1 MSSAAQ
7 VKANRANAQYSTG
20 PRTKEGQKASASNA
34 VSHGLRS
41 SRETLF
47 AAHPIEQ
54 LNYDALQAQLRAE
67 LLPNGTTEELAF
79 DAYAFASFQ
88 VQRAQA
94 IEVQTQNHFLE
105 NPENHNAFLQMER
118 TAKLGALYERRAAKS
133 LDELRK
139 LQADR
144 FAASE
149 VILELENAKLPSAVS
164 RALPLTAI
172 RKKFFQREDPLL
184 LGIASNVSRGIRTNQ
199 PNSTSNNPA

>member
-7 VKANRANAQYSTG
+7 VKANRANAHYSTG
-20 PRTKEGQKASASNA
+20 PRTQRGQEQSKANA

-47 AAHPIEQ
+47 AAHLIEQ
-54 LNYDALQAQLRAE
+54 KNYDALQAQLRAE
-67 LLPNGTTEELAF
+67 LLPTGTTEEL
-79 DAYAFASFQ
+79 AFASFQ

-94 IEVQTQNHFLE
+94 IEVKTQNHFLE
-105 NPENHNAFLQMER
+105 NPENQNAFLQMER
-118 TAKLGALYERRAAKS
+118 TAAKS

-144 FAASE
+144 FAAAE
-149 VILELENAKLPSAVS
+149 LILELETAKLPSAVS
-164 RALPLTAI
+164 RALSLTAI

-184 LGIASNVSRGIRTNQ
+184 LGIASNASRGIRTNQ

>member
-7 VKANRANAQYSTG
+7 VQANRANAQHSTG
-20 PRTKEGQKASASNA
+20 PRTQQGQERSKANA

-41 SRETLF
+41 SREALF

-54 LNYDALQAQLRAE
+54 KNYDALQAQLRAE
-67 LLPNGTTEELAF
+67 LLPTGTTEELCF

-105 NPENHNAFLQMER
+105 NPENHHAFLQMER
-118 TAKLGALYERRAAKS
+118 AAKLGALYERRAAKS
-133 LDELRK
+133 FDELRK
-139 LQADR
+139 LQGDR
-144 FAASE
+144 FAAAE
-149 VILELENAKLPSAVS
+149 IILELETAKLPSAVS
-164 RALPLTAI
+164 RALPLAPI

-184 LGIASNVSRGIRTNQ
+184 LGIASNASRGIRTNQ
-199 PNSTSNNPA
+199 PNSTLDNLA

>member
-7 VKANRANAQYSTG
+7 VQANRANAQHSTG
-20 PRTKEGQKASASNA
+20 PRTQEGQKASASNA

-54 LNYDALQAQLRAE
+54 LNYEALQAQLRAE

-105 NPENHNAFLQMER
+105 NPENHQAFLHMER

-139 LQADR
+139 LQGDR
-144 FAASE
+144 FAVAE
-149 VILELENAKLPSAVS
+149 LILELETAKLPSEVS
-164 RALPLTAI
+164 RALSLTAI

-184 LGIASNVSRGIRTNQ
+184 LGIASNASRGIRTNQ

>member
-7 VKANRANAQYSTG
+7 VKANRANAQHSTG
-20 PRTKEGQKASASNA
+20 PRTQQGKEQSKANA

-88 VQRAQA
+88 VQRAQL

-105 NPENHNAFLQMER
+105 NPENHQAFLHMER
-118 TAKLGALYERRAAKS
+118 AAKLGALYERRAAKS

-139 LQADR
+139 LQTDR
-144 FAASE
+144 LAAAEIS
-149 VILELENAKLPSAVS
+149 LELNRLELPYILS
-164 RALPLTAI
+164 RALPFAML
-172 RKKFFQREDPLL
+172 RKKALQREDPVL
-184 LGIASNVSRGIRTNQ
+184 LGIAANASNKPQTDEAN
-199 PNSTSNNPA
+199 PTSNNPV